1 MVIGLSKVYLFALF
15 YYVNVHCHFQEPA
28 VAVGEKCPDH
38 CPHINRDGT
47 ENLYPGI
54 HACSGPDDQH
64 VHVSC
69 DPKFIGQLFMLVE
82 PELTSLQKERHV
94 KNIEI
99 AQKEVLICIGLA
111 LFERFTT
118 IEQKLKEAEVT
129 CDLLFLTL
137 LKTLRN
143 SLELKAEQK
152 RGFDDI
158 DLLCQELEKSDK
170 KKSGKSERKRK
181 GRARKKEEKNA
192 ALAKSASQDF
202 EAAVDDD
209 NDDDSSS
216 ADSGINVEC
225 EQCVIDD
232 AEKDKAVVCQNFVL
246 KSSKLTKC
254 TWRTLEQMLEEDFDD
269 FDENEDLIPEEDIE
283 MFLTR
288 KEDMEAK
295 RQQLRNNLK
304 LRFAEFCDN
313 SDHYYGFNCSIG
325 CKNTNQFQL

>member
-1 MVIGLSKVYLFALF
+1 M
-15 YYVNVHCHFQEPA
+15 
-28 VAVGEKCPDH
+28 AVGEKCPDH

-99 AQKEVLICIGLA
+99 AQKEVLVCIGLA

-118 IEQKLKEAEVT
+118 IEQKLKEAELT
-129 CDLLFLTL
+129 CDLLFLSL
-137 LKTLRN
+137 LKSLRN
-143 SLELKAEQK
+143 SLELTAEKK
-152 RGFDDI
+152 RGLDDI

-170 KKSGKSERKRK
+170 KKSGKSERKRNR
-181 GRARKKEEKNA
+181 RARKKEEKNA
-192 ALAKSASQDF
+192 ALARSASEEF
-202 EAAVDDD
+202 EETIDD
-209 NDDDSSS
+209 DDDSCS

-232 AEKDKAVVCQNFVL
+232 AEKDKSVVCQKFVL

-269 FDENEDLIPEEDIE
+269 FDENEDLIPVEDIE
-283 MFLTR
+283 KYLAR
-288 KEDMEAK
+288 KEDMAAR
-295 RQQLRNNLK
+295 RQQLRDNLK
-304 LRFAEFCDN
+304 LKFAQYCDK
-313 SDHYYGFNCSIG
+313 SEHFGYQCSVG